1 MKAFLRFSN
10 GEPNLSASEKKIVQK
25 LSEAA
30 TIISTLYL
38 VQRDPRYP
46 GANFYPHD
54 ATREEI
60 ERASKQNPSILS
72 PYTFVERDKAGKLVA
87 VPYSKRFKKELVQI
101 AKLLREAA
109 SLSKDKEFRAYLVTR
124 AQDLL
129 RDKFDKSNI
138 LWLNTEQSKIG
149 FVIGPFDRYID
160 KLFFRKRAYMAW
172 IGILDPLQTDELSR
186 FKDTILLSERNY
198 LPGAKR
204 AKIAKVKI
212 RVEDTLVFSGLIAD
226 FLFVGNNIPSSADL
240 YLIKKYGTLFTLFNQ
255 PTDWRFSNWLFPIFQ
270 RIFSRKIKG
279 KFTEEELKHAFLQ
292 TNVLHEAC
300 HTLMRYEDA
309 QARLRELTPYFDELF
324 TDLLGVKGCG
334 TLILKNALTER
345 ELEAI
350 LIMTI
355 CHSLYFYTSIP
366 VRPHLNPYA
375 LGGALIIDFL
385 VKGKA
390 LRKQVDGF
398 SLDSYRAFMAL
409 NQLTSIVEYYVALGN
424 HQEAEEFLKKFS
436 LRKIFS
442 PFDPY
447 LKGIPKETLPSLTRA
462 KNNVR

>member
-10 GEPNLSASEKKIVQK
+10 GEPNLSASENKIVQK

-30 TIISTLYL
+30 EIISTLYL
-38 VQRDPRYP
+38 AQRNPRYP
-46 GANFYPHD
+46 GANFYPYD

-60 ERASKQNPSILS
+60 ERASKQNPGILS
-72 PYTFVERDKAGKLVA
+72 PYTFVERDKTGRLVA

-109 SLSKDKEFRAYLVTR
+109 SQSKDKEFKAYLVAR

-172 IGILDPLQTDELSR
+172 IGILDPLQTDELTR
-186 FKDTILLSERNY
+186 FKDMILLSERSY

-204 AKIAKVKI
+204 AKIAKVKV

-240 YLIKKYGTLFTLFNQ
+240 YLIKEYGTLFTLFNQ

-270 RIFSRKIKG
+270 RIFSRKVKE
-279 KFTEEELKHAFLQ
+279 KLTEEELKRAFLQ

-309 QARLRELTPYFDELF
+309 HARLRELTPYFDELF

-350 LIMTI
+350 IIITI

-385 VKGKA
+385 LKGKA
-390 LRKQVDGF
+390 LRKQADGF

-424 HQEAEEFLKKFS
+424 HQEADEFLKKFQP
-436 LRKIFS
+436 RKIFS

-447 LKGIPKETLPSLTRA
+447 LKGIPKEIVPSLTRT
-462 KNNVR
+462 KNNVG